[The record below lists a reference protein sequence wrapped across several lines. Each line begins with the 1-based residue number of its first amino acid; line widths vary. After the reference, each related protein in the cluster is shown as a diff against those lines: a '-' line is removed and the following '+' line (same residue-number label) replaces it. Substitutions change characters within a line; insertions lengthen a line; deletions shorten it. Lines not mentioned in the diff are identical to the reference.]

1 MEAQSRNKKICRIC
15 RQGGGVCRQGL
26 RKTHVRSDP
35 AYRFHGSDARGNTAV
50 AHGDTARST
59 GHAAPGDG
67 DGEEPA
73 RPRHVPFEQMTRFV
87 TKGGIGLHY
96 LPGPLD
102 KWIRREVVNQ
112 AGEWYDSKP
121 VDPSLKLKRGNMNNT
136 DRGSLQDAKRGRM
149 LTNSPGLWTVTSPT
163 SPRKHAAI

>member
-1 MEAQSRNKKICRIC
+1 M
-15 RQGGGVCRQGL
+15 CRQGL
-26 RKTHVRSDP
+26 RKTHERSDP
-35 AYRFHGSDARGNTAV
+35 ACRFHGSDARGNTAV
-50 AHGDTARST
+50 VRGDTARST

-73 RPRHVPFEQMTRFV
+73 RPRHVPFEPMTRFV

-96 LPGPLD
+96 FPGPLD

-112 AGEWYDSKP
+112 AGEWYDSQAGRPLTEAEK
-121 VDPSLKLKRGNMNNT
+121 GEYEQT
-136 DRGSLQDAKRGRM
+136 DRGSLQDAKWGRM

>member
-1 MEAQSRNKKICRIC
+1 M
-15 RQGGGVCRQGL
+15 CRQGL

-87 TKGGIGLHY
+87 TKGGLAYTIF
-96 LPGPLD
+96 LD
-102 KWIRREVVNQ
+102 
-112 AGEWYDSKP
+112 
-121 VDPSLKLKRGNMNNT
+121 L
-136 DRGSLQDAKRGRM
+136 
-149 LTNSPGLWTVTSPT
+149 LTNGYAVKSSTKQGNGMTASRSTP
-163 SPRKHAAI
+163 H